1 MLREK
6 LPIYMVEKLLVY
18 QRRVAN
24 CQLFCRFGFLCL
36 SIVKSLHVQ
45 QTVQH
50 MKCDFILKNI
60 HEILYVYALVHSGG
74 VGG

>member
-1 MLREK
+1 
-6 LPIYMVEKLLVY
+6 
-18 QRRVAN
+18 
-24 CQLFCRFGFLCL
+24 
-36 SIVKSLHVQ
+36 
-45 QTVQH
+45 